1 MFSLCNNL
9 KKVFLLYMLLA
20 CTGLAAEDLMVAML
34 EPSGPKGAKPYFGVI
49 RNAFMEKVV
58 NTIGFQLMD
67 RMRTDKILE
76 EHRFQ
81 RSGLMASNEAR
92 ELGKFLGVDIIID
105 TEVTLHGDQETDVEV
120 SCQALDI
127 VTGRILGSK
136 SELINDATT
145 QKLLFQCR
153 EMMVTMLNGVNK
165 NLAGGIDKA
174 REGSGGK
181 PELRGLDKELRT
193 MLTNFKGIAKWNNS
207 KASYSLDID
216 LSDLSFIENRQ
227 YGYTTYRVRGNIAI
241 TLMDAESG
249 NNSAASFVVE
259 EFPGVSSDQI
269 KNKIKS
275 QAQSQIADIVRDLL
289 AGLD

>member
-1 MFSLCNNL
+1 
-9 KKVFLLYMLLA
+9 
-20 CTGLAAEDLMVAML
+20 
-34 EPSGPKGAKPYFGVI
+34 
-49 RNAFMEKVV
+49 
-58 NTIGFQLMD
+58 MD

-76 EHRFQ
+76 EHSFQ
-81 RSGLMASNEAR
+81 RSGLMASSEAR

-105 TEVTLHGDQETDVEV
+105 TEVILHGDRETDVEV

-153 EMMVTMLNGVNK
+153 EMMATMLNGINR

-174 REGSGGK
+174 REGRGGK

-193 MLTNFKGIAKWNNS
+193 MLTNFKGTAKWNNS
-207 KASYSLDID
+207 KASYSIDID

-227 YGYTTYRVRGNIAI
+227 YGYTTYRVRGSIAI

-259 EFPGVSSDQI
+259 EFPGVSADQI

-275 QAQSQIADIVRDLL
+275 QAQSQIANIVRDLL